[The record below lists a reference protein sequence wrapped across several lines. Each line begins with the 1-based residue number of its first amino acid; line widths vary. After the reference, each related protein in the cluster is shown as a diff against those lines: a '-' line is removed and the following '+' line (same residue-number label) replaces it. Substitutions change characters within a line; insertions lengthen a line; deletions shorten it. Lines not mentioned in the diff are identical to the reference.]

1 MNDRLKDVNDALG
14 RLKAETGAECLK
26 LLEFFK
32 IKADSADDIFLTSL
46 TCGSSVKISGAE
58 IDLQDRLKEIVKHR
72 LMNSLRDMIELL
84 ENDLE
89 KLMGEVTI

>member
-1 MNDRLKDVNDALG
+1 
-14 RLKAETGAECLK
+14 
-26 LLEFFK
+26 
-32 IKADSADDIFLTSL
+32 
-46 TCGSSVKISGAE
+46 VKISGAE